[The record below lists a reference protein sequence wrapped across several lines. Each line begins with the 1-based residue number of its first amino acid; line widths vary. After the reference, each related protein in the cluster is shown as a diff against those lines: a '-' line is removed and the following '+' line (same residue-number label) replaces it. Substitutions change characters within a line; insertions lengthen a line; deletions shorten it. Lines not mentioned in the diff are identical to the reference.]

1 MLLILDRFR
10 NLEPGGWLELQDYG
24 LPVRSFDGTHI
35 DTDVFRWGELL
46 CEAGRKT
53 GRPLGTDCSDMHA
66 IMMREAGFVDVQ
78 ERMFMWPI
86 NGWPKNKMMKDI
98 GEWNQLNILEGLEGF
113 CLALLTRGLGWTKEE
128 VDVFVARVSRDLR
141 DRKIHAYFPMP
152 VAFGRKPYNWE
163 MAFL

>member
-1 MLLILDRFR
+1 MDSSCA
-10 NLEPGGWLELQDYG
+10 
-24 LPVRSFDGTHI
+24 V
-35 DTDVFRWGELL
+35 
-46 CEAGRKT
+46 AGRKYMHELQRADIFPALLA
-53 GRPLGTDCSDMHA
+53 GAVLRSSPLSAKLADTWVMSLSRIFA
-66 IMMREAGFVDVQ
+66 
-78 ERMFMWPI
+78 I

-152 VAFGRKPYNWE
+152 VAFGRKPYNSE